1 MMLSRSIR
9 FASLAVLAAL
19 AACSST
25 IQRPKPAEITSV
37 EVQQE
42 IRPLWDLRLSKV
54 NLSLV
59 AHVSQGRVALA
70 DSQGTVAVIDAQ
82 TGKDVWRV
90 TLDQPIT
97 AGVGGDDNLLAVV
110 TRNNDVVVLRD
121 GKVQWRQNLKAE
133 SFTAPL
139 VAGGRVFALSAD
151 RRVHAFDAASGR
163 RLWSQQRT
171 GEPLVLRQ
179 NGLLMPFKNTL
190 LVGFS
195 GRMAG
200 LNPDNGIA
208 RWEVAVATPRGTNDM
223 ERLVDLLGP
232 AYRQGDWVC
241 VRAFQA
247 QIGCVDAERGGAL
260 WTRSS
265 VGDRTVVG
273 NGQVVFSAQ
282 SNGVVQALDPKT
294 GERIWESERL
304 KYRQLSAIQ
313 VTPRGLLVGDS
324 GGWLYLMSLTDGKLL
339 NRVRLNG
346 EELAGTPAVVAGQY
360 VVTVTR
366 EGRVSGWLI
375 P

>member
-1 MMLSRSIR
+1 M
-9 FASLAVLAAL
+9 
-19 AACSST
+19 T
-25 IQRPKPAEITSV
+25 
-37 EVQQE
+37 
-42 IRPLWDLRLSKV
+42 
-54 NLSLV
+54 
-59 AHVSQGRVALA
+59 
-70 DSQGTVAVIDAQ
+70 DAR

-97 AGVGGDDNLLAVV
+97 AGVGGDDNLLAVI

-200 LNPDNGIA
+200 LNPDNGVA
-208 RWEVAVATPRGTNDM
+208 KWETAVATPRGTNDM

-247 QIGCVDAERGGAL
+247 QIGCVDAERGMAL
-260 WTRSS
+260 WTRAS
-265 VGDRTVVG
+265 VGDRTLVG
-273 NGQVVFSAQ
+273 NGQVVFSVQ

-294 GERIWESERL
+294 GDRVWESERL
-304 KYRQLSAIQ
+304 KYRQLSAVQ
-313 VTPRGLLVGDS
+313 VTPRGLLVGDG
-324 GGWLYLMSLTDGKLL
+324 GGWMYLLSLTDGKLL
-339 NRVRLNG
+339 NRVRLEG

-366 EGRVSGWLI
+366 EGRVAGWLI